1 MSAMEFDQGERVLAF
16 LKSHRLRPTPRNY
29 TVAYLALTDEETPI
43 ARAIAAI
50 TDEGFRIKQ
59 TEMDAIAE
67 RHGEAAQG
75 LAQDRGDAAIVTQLR
90 HQSIKIGELT
100 SSAAEATGA
109 FARELS
115 EEADAMEDD
124 SSNALAIVS
133 RMVEQS
139 LQAQTRLNEAN
150 NKVKHLREEL
160 EAARHDA
167 QRDQLTG
174 LANRRAIDAML
185 ADLAEKGEARVI
197 GLCDIDNFKSVNDR
211 YGHSVG
217 DRVIKLVANTLRET
231 CDPHFVGR
239 WGGEEFIFI
248 MPSDDID
255 EGVEM
260 LDRARE
266 SLAGKD
272 FKLRETDEPMG
283 LISFS
288 GGVALASG
296 GADANPTTLRAADA
310 ALYQAKSSG
319 RNRILRAED

>member
-1 MSAMEFDQGERVLAF
+1 MSAMEFDEGERALAF
-16 LKSHRLRPTPRNY
+16 LKSHRLRPTPQNY
-29 TVAYLALTDEETPI
+29 AVAYLALHDEEAPI

-50 TDEGFRIKQ
+50 TGEGFRIKQ

-67 RHGEAAQG
+67 KHGGPAQAM
-75 LAQDRGDAAIVTQLR
+75 AQDRGNAALVTQLR

-100 SSAAEATGA
+100 SSAADATGA
-109 FARELS
+109 FARELT
-115 EEADAMEDD
+115 EEADAFDGD
-124 SSNALAIVS
+124 GANALSIIT

-139 LQAQTRLNEAN
+139 LRAQTRLNEAN
-150 NKVKHLREEL
+150 KEVRVLREEL
-160 EAARHDA
+160 EAARNDA

-174 LANRRAIDAML
+174 LANRRAIETML
-185 ADLAEKGEARVI
+185 ADLAKKGEARVI

-217 DRVIKLVANTLRET
+217 DRVIRLVANTLQET

-248 MPSDDID
+248 MSSDDVD
-255 EGVEM
+255 EGVEL
-260 LDRARE
+260 LDRARD

-296 GADANPTTLRAADA
+296 GPDANQATLRAADA
-310 ALYQAKSSG
+310 ALYRAKSSG
-319 RNRILRAED
+319 RNRILRTED